1 RNQRALAGFRSVEL
15 IERLLADITDGTVRT
30 QDAPYL
36 IARALGGRT
45 VARRVWDF
53 VATNWN
59 DLDERFPSNSIP
71 RMLSGITALDEPD
84 LVDAVASFLTEH
96 PIPQAGKQVDQH
108 LERQRI
114 NAAFRVRESERFA
127 ASLLNQA

>member
-1 RNQRALAGFRSVEL
+1 M
-15 IERLLADITDGTVRT
+15 RT

-53 VATNWN
+53 VTTNWA

-71 RMLSGITALDEPD
+71 RMLSGVTALDEPD
-84 LVDAVASFLTEH
+84 LVEAVASFLDDH

-114 NAAFRVRESERFA
+114 NAAFRAREAERLT
-127 ASLLNQA
+127 ASLLGKA